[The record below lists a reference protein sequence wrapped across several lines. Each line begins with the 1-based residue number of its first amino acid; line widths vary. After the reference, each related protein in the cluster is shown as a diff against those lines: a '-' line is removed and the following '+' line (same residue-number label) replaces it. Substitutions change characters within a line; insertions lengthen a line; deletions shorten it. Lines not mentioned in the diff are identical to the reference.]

1 MKIVTVISS
10 SWRLRH
16 SCCAD
21 HDRPIMNIV
30 VVAVVVVG
38 SGWVGVGD
46 GNGDGGGGGG
56 GYAA

>member
-1 MKIVTVISS
+1 MKIVTVITS

-30 VVAVVVVG
+30 VVVGG

-56 GYAA
+56 YAA